1 MALDI
6 RLTLRDYSHTLQAYI
21 VELIKVICK
30 KAGENTTAV
39 MPGYT
44 HLQRAQPITFGH
56 ALMAYASMLL
66 RDLQR
71 FEDATARMDAQ
82 CPLGSGALAGT
93 TYPLDRQFTA
103 EKLGF
108 AAPCANSLDGVSD
121 RDFCIEL
128 ANAISICMMHL
139 SRLSE
144 EIILWC
150 SWEFKFIELDDAFTT
165 GSSIMPQKKNP
176 DVTELIRGKTGR
188 VYGDLNTL
196 LVMMKGIPLAYNK
209 DMQEDKEAIFD
220 AVDTLELC
228 LKTVTPMLDTMKTL
242 PANMRR
248 AAAKGFINA
257 TDCADYLT
265 KKGMPFRDAYKLT
278 GCMVSDCIAKDKT
291 LEELTLDE
299 FKGYSALFEND
310 IYDAIDLV
318 KCCEGPHQL
327 RWPQRSQREEPDRT
341 GKRTAGCVGGKERMS
356 VKVFIDGSSGTTGL
370 RIADRLAQR
379 PEIELL
385 SISAEGR
392 KDVNERAKV
401 INSADLAFLCLP
413 DAASK
418 EVMPLLRPD
427 VKVLDTSTAFRT
439 DAAWDY
445 GFPELAGQKEK
456 IKNSCRVAVPGCYA
470 SGFISI
476 ARPLVEL
483 GLAPADYPFSCTGIS
498 GYSGG
503 GKKMIAE
510 YESADRPAHSKLDA
524 PKSYGLGL
532 AHKHLP
538 EMQKISGL
546 AHTPMFVPVVCDYY
560 CGMQVLVPLDLTLA
574 GSTAEQVAEGIAAYY
589 KDAATVKVHA
599 LNEAL
604 PENGLY
610 SNAMAGTD
618 RMELYMTVNA
628 AGDQMMLV
636 SLFDNLGKG
645 SSGAAV
651 QCMNLML
658 GLEETEGLE

>member
-1 MALDI
+1 
-6 RLTLRDYSHTLQAYI
+6 
-21 VELIKVICK
+21 
-30 KAGENTTAV
+30 
-39 MPGYT
+39 
-44 HLQRAQPITFGH
+44 
-56 ALMAYASMLL
+56 
-66 RDLQR
+66 
-71 FEDATARMDAQ
+71 
-82 CPLGSGALAGT
+82 
-93 TYPLDRQFTA
+93 
-103 EKLGF
+103 
-108 AAPCANSLDGVSD
+108 
-121 RDFCIEL
+121 
-128 ANAISICMMHL
+128 
-139 SRLSE
+139 
-144 EIILWC
+144 
-150 SWEFKFIELDDAFTT
+150 
-165 GSSIMPQKKNP
+165 
-176 DVTELIRGKTGR
+176 
-188 VYGDLNTL
+188 
-196 LVMMKGIPLAYNK
+196 
-209 DMQEDKEAIFD
+209 
-220 AVDTLELC
+220 
-228 LKTVTPMLDTMKTL
+228 
-242 PANMRR
+242 
-248 AAAKGFINA
+248 
-257 TDCADYLT
+257 
-265 KKGMPFRDAYKLT
+265 
-278 GCMVSDCIAKDKT
+278 
-291 LEELTLDE
+291 
-299 FKGYSALFEND
+299 
-310 IYDAIDLV
+310 
-318 KCCEGPHQL
+318 
-327 RWPQRSQREEPDRT
+327 
-341 GKRTAGCVGGKERMS
+341 MS

-483 GLAPADYPFSCTGIS
+483 GLAPAEYPFSCTGIS

-524 PKSYGLGL
+524 PKSYGLGIAQYRDPERDIAFESPRPYGL
-532 AHKHLP
+532 TLDHKHLP

-658 GLEETEGLE
+658 GLEETKGLE